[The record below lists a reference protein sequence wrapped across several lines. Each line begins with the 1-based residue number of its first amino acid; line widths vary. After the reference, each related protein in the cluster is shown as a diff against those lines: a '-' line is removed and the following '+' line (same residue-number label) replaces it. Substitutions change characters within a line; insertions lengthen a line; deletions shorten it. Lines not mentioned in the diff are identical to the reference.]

1 MLDLSSASHRPYLQ
15 ADSPIPQKLFLLV
28 RATPLEQAAGSRP
41 PTAIVFV
48 MDTSG
53 SMREL
58 VTAPD
63 RATGR
68 MVEVDGKLYEE
79 VVGGKTK
86 QDLLIDALHKVA
98 DLESLTDKDQLAL
111 IRFDDKASVVA
122 PLATATARAR
132 LHNQIDALRHFS
144 GGTMIGQ
151 GLKLALQE
159 LTKVTTPCNRRV
171 VLLTDGQTQDEST
184 CLDMAPQFA
193 RQNIAITTVGVGSE
207 YNEDLLMDL
216 AEQSQ
221 GQPVH
226 VVLNEARPPS
236 LQATELPRW
245 FAQQWEAISQEV
257 ITNVTLQVR
266 TVKDV
271 TLDRITRVYPFQAE
285 VDIKQTPCN
294 LGNVDAKESALFVL
308 ELSLPARPVTR
319 VRLAQLL
326 FTYEVPGLNFKS
338 DMVNQDV
345 IVEFSDNPTLT
356 GKLDQ
361 EVMGYVQQRNLDAL
375 VRQATK
381 QARNDPQKAA
391 QTLSIARQMTQRLGN
406 RAMTVALDRAAS
418 ELNQTGGLSSDT
430 AKTVR
435 IGVKTQTVKL
445 NQEKLPAD
453 AEIRRL
459 TGA

>member
-1 MLDLSSASHRPYLQ
+1 
-15 ADSPIPQKLFLLV
+15 
-28 RATPLEQAAGSRP
+28 
-41 PTAIVFV
+41 
-48 MDTSG
+48 
-53 SMREL
+53 
-58 VTAPD
+58 
-63 RATGR
+63 
-68 MVEVDGKLYEE
+68 
-79 VVGGKTK
+79 
-86 QDLLIDALHKVA
+86 
-98 DLESLTDKDQLAL
+98 
-111 IRFDDKASVVA
+111 
-122 PLATATARAR
+122 
-132 LHNQIDALRHFS
+132 
-144 GGTMIGQ
+144 
-151 GLKLALQE
+151 
-159 LTKVTTPCNRRV
+159 
-171 VLLTDGQTQDEST
+171 
-184 CLDMAPQFA
+184 MAPQFA

-207 YNEDLLMDL
+207 YNEDLLLDL

-257 ITNVTLQVR
+257 ITNLTLQVR

-338 DMVNQDV
+338 EVVNQDV
-345 IVEFSDNPTLT
+345 VVEFSDNPTLT

-391 QTLSIARQMTQRLGN
+391 QTLAIARQMTQRLGN
-406 RAMTVALDRAAS
+406 RAIPLPSTAPPQNSIKPGDSPRIRPRPCGS
-418 ELNQTGGLSSDT
+418 GL
-430 AKTVR
+430 K
-435 IGVKTQTVKL
+435 
-445 NQEKLPAD
+445 P
-453 AEIRRL
+453 RR
-459 TGA
+459 